1 MRFAVLLSLPMVE
14 SPNCPAKC
22 DDQASLSLFYPYS
35 LCSRKLRWNYQPF
48 LQLVG
53 YMRENS
59 IKERLQEV
67 QEGDYL
73 LWNGR
78 TSPQPV
84 TSANEDTFIVE
95 GRQGGRYRFYTS
107 GFPELTNLSSR
118 NDFDIDELTVLRPL
132 SSIEE

>member
-1 MRFAVLLSLPMVE
+1 MGG
-14 SPNCPAKC
+14 
-22 DDQASLSLFYPYS
+22 D
-35 LCSRKLRWNYQPF
+35 
-48 LQLVG
+48 
-53 YMRENS
+53 S

-84 TSANEDTFIVE
+84 TSVNDDTFIVE

-107 GFPELTNLSSR
+107 GFPKLTNLNSR
-118 NDFDIDELTVLRPL
+118 NDFDISELTVLRPL